1 MGASIT
7 VDGRKAVIEGGKP
20 LKPATVK
27 CSDLRAGAA
36 MVIAGLCAE
45 GTTTI
50 EDIIYIERGYQDFV
64 GKLRNLGADIMKVS
78 DNDSMSDDAENA

>member
-1 MGASIT
+1 GAR
-7 VDGRKAVIEGGKP
+7 VA
-20 LKPATVK
+20 A
-27 CSDLRAGAA
+27 CDLRAGAA

-64 GKLRNLGADIMKVS
+64 GKLRNLGADIAKVS
-78 DNDSMSDDAENA
+78 DPDPKSDFIRIGEAV